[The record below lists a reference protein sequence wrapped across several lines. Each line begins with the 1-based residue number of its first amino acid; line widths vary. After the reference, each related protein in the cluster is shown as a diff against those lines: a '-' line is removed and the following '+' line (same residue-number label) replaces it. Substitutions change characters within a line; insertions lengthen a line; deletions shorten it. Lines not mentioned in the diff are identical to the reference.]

1 MAMVELYG
9 LSFDQLAERA
19 AQMGLLDYYRALQPF
34 VYLEVNEKRYVFDRT
49 MARTFLLGLIN
60 GASCRRLDK
69 RMLQMP
75 SPAQTREPVTPT
87 RG

>member
-1 MAMVELYG
+1 MVELYE

-19 AQMGLLDYYRALQPF
+19 TQMDLLTDYRALEPF
-34 VYLEVNEKRYVFDRT
+34 IYLEVNEKRYVFDRT

-60 GASCRRLDK
+60 GAYARRGDK
-69 RMLQMP
+69 RLLTMP
-75 SPAQTREPVTPT
+75 PPAHIREPVTPA

>member
-19 AQMGLLDYYRALQPF
+19 AQMGLLDDYRALQPF
-34 VYLEVNEKRYVFDRT
+34 VYLEVNERRYVFDRT

-60 GASCRRLDK
+60 GAYCRGGEKRLLH
-69 RMLQMP
+69 RP
-75 SPAQTREPVTPT
+75 PPAQVRGPVTPA
-87 RG
+87 RS

>member
-1 MAMVELYG
+1 MIDLYE

-19 AQMGLLDYYRALQPF
+19 TQMDLLEDFRALEPF
-34 VYLEVNEKRYVFDRT
+34 VYLQVNDKRYVFDRT

-60 GASCRRLDK
+60 GAFVRRGEK
-69 RMLQMP
+69 RLLSMP
-75 SPAQTREPVTPT
+75 PPAQMREPVTPA